1 MSDSQKE
8 IIIQPDY
15 LQKEIELLNIHKVVK
30 NNFLTLALYDDLRSE
45 LTEKVPKD
53 SRSIINKK
61 IQSCFEGVI
70 LDLID
75 QEIPA
80 TIQEFMAMLIA
91 KVKQSSIASTVDN
104 IDDIC
109 DMYMDTDSILKSKEY
124 ITILSKKKENLSYRL
139 LKARNVWN
147 LINNPGIFYDRNYR
161 PYDSGILI
169 TAINAVLSGELEKGI
184 DQPKKGPVRKQ

>member
-53 SRSIINKK
+53 SRLIINKK

-75 QEIPA
+75 QEKPA
-80 TIQEFMAMLIA
+80 TTQEFMAMLIA

-161 PYDSGILI
+161 PYDSGIVI

>member
-8 IIIQPDY
+8 IIIQTDY
-15 LQKEIELLNIHKVVK
+15 LQDEINLLNIHKAVK
-30 NNFLTLALYDDLRSE
+30 NNFLALALYDDLRSE
-45 LTEKVPKD
+45 LTEKGPKD

-80 TIQEFMAMLIA
+80 TTQEFMAMLIA

-104 IDDIC
+104 IDGIC
-109 DMYMDTDSILKSKEY
+109 AMYMDPNNFLEERKYLTM
-124 ITILSKKKENLSYRL
+124 LSSGKADISYRL
-139 LKARNVWN
+139 LKAKNIRWF
-147 LINNPGIFYDRNYR
+147 LKSQGIFYD
-161 PYDSGILI
+161 SSLI
-169 TAINAVLSGELEKGI
+169 GTAIAAVLKEEKGLVSE
-184 DQPKKGPVRKQ
+184 DPKKGKSNSRPAAKQQ

>member
-8 IIIQPDY
+8 IIIQLDY

>member
-15 LQKEIELLNIHKVVK
+15 LQKEIKLLNIHKVVEH
-30 NNFLTLALYDDLRSE
+30 NFLALALYDDLRSE

-70 LDLID
+70 LDLIN
-75 QEIPA
+75 QEKPA
-80 TIQEFMAMLIA
+80 TTQEFMAMLIA

-109 DMYMDTDSILKSKEY
+109 DMYMDTDNFLEERKY
-124 ITILSKKKENLSYRL
+124 LTILSKKKENLSYRL

-161 PYDSGILI
+161 PYDSGIVI

>member
-1 MSDSQKE
+1 M
-8 IIIQPDY
+8 
-15 LQKEIELLNIHKVVK
+15 
-30 NNFLTLALYDDLRSE
+30 
-45 LTEKVPKD
+45 
-53 SRSIINKK
+53 
-61 IQSCFEGVI
+61 
-70 LDLID
+70 DLID

-109 DMYMDTDSILKSKEY
+109 DMYMDTDSILKTKEY

-161 PYDSGILI
+161 PYDSGIVI